1 MDPAKQVHEDSN
13 AGAGAWLAALWQD
26 VRFGIRMMTK
36 NPGFSIV
43 VIITLALGIGGNA
56 AIFTIFNAVLLRPLP
71 YSDPQK
77 LVTLAVARSGEPE
90 AVNPFSIVRY
100 EMIRDHSRSFTGVA
114 AYAVEFFNLTGR
126 GEPLQVHGA
135 RVSPNFFDVLGV
147 RPQMGRFF
155 TADEGEPAGKNV
167 VVISDSLWKNQ
178 FGANPAIAGQPIT
191 LDSTEYTIIGVLPP
205 GFRFALLGTIDVWSP
220 RFFEI
225 NLATAPQLRAAG
237 TGYLTAIARLKP
249 DISLDQASAEMNILN
264 QQYKQAYLKF
274 PDAHPKIALVVKNLR
289 DRLVAHIRTNIL
301 FLFLAVALVL
311 LLACANVAGLLLAR
325 ALARTREIAVRSV
338 LGAGRGAL
346 LRQLL
351 TESLL
356 LAIVSGVLGLV
367 LGFVGIRIFSQLGPK
382 DTVPDSG
389 LVIDGW
395 VLLFVAGITLLTGLI
410 FGIFPALQ
418 LSRTNVNQVLRDE
431 GRGSTG
437 SRRRALFGNSLV
449 VVQIGI
455 SMLLLV
461 CAGALV
467 RSFDRLKKIDLG
479 FDSHDLLT
487 LNIALPPTKY
497 SGGDKQI
504 AFYEECLRR
513 MQSLP
518 GVRKVSISSA
528 LPLHPERF
536 TPALPEGQ
544 PDVPLSQ
551 RPLFVIETVSPDYF
565 QTMGISLKAG
575 RVFTEHDNAQAPK
588 VVIANAAM
596 ARLYWPNENAI
607 GKHVLVGRGPALSEV
622 VGVAGDVKNMSL
634 ADETMP
640 QMYIPFPQ
648 LPWESLNLEAR
659 STGDPSQLVSAVR
672 NQILSIDI
680 GQPITNVQ
688 TGEELVNAERSQP
701 RFNMMVTG
709 LFSAI
714 ALVLV
719 IVGIYG
725 VISYSVTQRRAELGI
740 RLALGAEKHDILRL
754 VVGHGLTLTLIGIG
768 LGIVVALIVT
778 KLTSLLSDL
787 LYQANTRD
795 WATFVIC
802 GMALICIALAASYL
816 PARRATNVDPSEAL
830 RHG

>member
-1 MDPAKQVHEDSN
+1 MGPDRQLLEGSN
-13 AGAGAWLAALWQD
+13 AGAGAWLAALLQD

-36 NPGFSIV
+36 NPAFSIV
-43 VIITLALGIGGNA
+43 VIITLALGIGGNTA
-56 AIFTIFNAVLLRPLP
+56 VFTIFNAVLLRPLP

-77 LVTLAVARSGEPE
+77 LVTLAVARSGDP
-90 AVNPFSIVRY
+90 ASVNPFSLVRY
-100 EMIRDHSRSFTGVA
+100 EMIHDQNRSFTGVA

-135 RVSPNFFDVLGV
+135 RVSANFFDVLGV
-147 RPQMGRFF
+147 KPQMGRFF
-155 TADEGEPAGKNV
+155 ATEEGEPSGKN

-178 FGANPAIAGQPIT
+178 FGANVAIVGQPIT
-191 LDSTEYTIIGVLPP
+191 LDSTDYTIIGVLPP

-220 RFFEI
+220 RFFEL
-225 NLATAPQLRAAG
+225 NLATAAQLRAAG

-249 DISLDQASAEMNILN
+249 DTSFDHAAAEMDILN
-264 QQYKQAYLKF
+264 RQYKQAYPKF

-289 DRLVAHIRTNIL
+289 DRLVANIRTNIL
-301 FLFLAVALVL
+301 FLFLAVALL
-311 LLACANVAGLLLAR
+311 LLIACANVAGLLLAR

-351 TESLL
+351 TESLM
-356 LAIVSGVLGLV
+356 LAIVSGGLGLA
-367 LGFVGIRIFSQLGPK
+367 LGFVAIRIFFQIGPK
-382 DTVPDSG
+382 DTFPDSA

-395 VLLFVAGITLLTGLI
+395 GLLFVAGITLLTGLA
-410 FGIFPALQ
+410 FGIFPAFH

-437 SRRRALFGNSLV
+437 SRRRAFLGNSLV
-449 VVQIGI
+449 VIQIGV

-487 LNIALPPTKY
+487 LNVSLPPTKY
-497 SGGDKQI
+497 SSGEKQI

-513 MQSLP
+513 MQNLP
-518 GVRKVSISSA
+518 GVRRASISSA
-528 LPLHPERF
+528 LPLHPQRF

-565 QTMGISLKAG
+565 HTMGISLRAG

-588 VVIANAAM
+588 VVIANQAM
-596 ARLYWPNENAI
+596 ARLYWPNENAV
-607 GKHVLVGRGPALSEV
+607 GKHVLVGRGPGLSEV

-659 STGDPSQLVSAVR
+659 STGDPSQLVSSVR
-672 NQILSIDI
+672 NQVLGIDSS
-680 GQPITNVQ
+680 QPITDVR
-688 TGEELVNAERSQP
+688 TGEELVDAERAQP
-701 RFNMMVTG
+701 RLNMLVTG

-740 RLALGAEKHDILRL
+740 RLALGAEKRDILRL
-754 VVGHGLTLTLIGIG
+754 VVSHALTLTFTGIGIG
-768 LGIVVALIVT
+768 IVAAMLVT
-778 KLTSLLSDL
+778 KLTSLLSAL

-795 WATFVIC
+795 WATFVAC
-802 GMALICIALAASYL
+802 GMALICIALAASYM